1 MGASSTS
8 QKRKKSSR
16 SNDIKTPITPVS
28 SSSSRAIYSLTRTFL
43 QPPITARPPSHGRR
57 SIQVRSLGNI
67 TVLPSLHKCDQRND
81 NNCQH
86 RYTTKEA
93 NHVGLHTTRLRVSQV
108 ATKQRYHLRDAV
120 DQPIHDVG
128 IESLLDM

>member
-1 MGASSTS
+1 MDSTKVAAANSKAIQRATLTGVASTASAPST
-8 QKRKKSSR
+8 
-16 SNDIKTPITPVS
+16 
-28 SSSSRAIYSLTRTFL
+28 
-43 QPPITARPPSHGRR
+43 GRR
-57 SIQVRSLGNI
+57 SIQVRSLVNI

-86 RYTTKEA
+86 HYTTKEA
-93 NHVGLHTTRLRVSQV
+93 NHVGLHTTRLRLSQV